1 MNKTRQKTVDNMA
14 DRTQLIDILLRN
26 HLIEK
31 DQLLDKKIDAK
42 QINEMVFQLY
52 NEQTLDSTQTQFLLE
67 ILSPIYATKEYH
79 KKLIELSKRTMEI
92 TLKTINNRNYKQR
105 KTEKEIKRIKRNLNN
120 YWKAVQETDNNVMD
134 RTNSLLKSLQV
145 VGTDLESHDNSYRS
159 RKKRKQI
166 GCLCLYD
173 NMGFSKDD
181 GFSKNPF
188 GKIDIFLQRELFSLI
203 ESLLD
208 LHVRITNL
216 FFCQMDFFRA
226 IDSDSQTG
234 NKEIYDFISESFQ
247 KVLPRKQCF
256 KIIKEVLD
264 NYGHIDYSESY
275 ILKQLSNWN
284 TNKVIITKKGKKR
297 GPLPGYEKARRG
309 TDSDFED
316 WVKSTYLQYY
326 INKKKKSSI
335 NQKNIGVYDEAKEY
349 LDQDDDE

>member
-14 DRTQLIDILLRN
+14 DKTQSIDILLRN

-31 DQLLDKKIDAK
+31 DQLFDKKLDEK
-42 QINEMVFQLY
+42 QIKGMVFQLY

-79 KKLIELSKRTMEI
+79 KKLIGLSKRTMDN
-92 TLKTINNRNYKQR
+92 TLNAINNHNYKYR

-145 VGTDLESHDNSYRS
+145 VGTDLESHDNSYRD

-181 GFSKNPF
+181 GFSETPS
-188 GKIDIFLQRELFSLI
+188 GRIDIFLQRELFSLI
-203 ESLLD
+203 ESLLS

-226 IDSDSQTG
+226 IDSDSQSG
-234 NKEIYDFISESFQ
+234 KKVVYDFISESFQ

-256 KIIKEVLD
+256 EIIEKVLKD
-264 NYGHIDYSESY
+264 SGYVDYSKSY

-284 TNKVIITKKGKKR
+284 SNKVIITKKGKKR
-297 GPLPGYEKARRG
+297 VPLPGYEKARRG
-309 TDSDFED
+309 IDSDFED
-316 WVKSTYLQYY
+316 WVKSTYLRYY
-326 INKKKKSSI
+326 INKKKKRSI
-335 NQKNIGVYDEAKEY
+335 NKNNRDVYDEAKEY